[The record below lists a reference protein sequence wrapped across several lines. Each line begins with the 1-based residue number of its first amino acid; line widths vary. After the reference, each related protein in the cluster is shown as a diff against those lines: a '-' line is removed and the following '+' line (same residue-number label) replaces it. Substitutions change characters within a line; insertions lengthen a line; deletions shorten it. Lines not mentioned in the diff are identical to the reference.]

1 MSASC
6 QFVNSMFEVRP
17 IGTRTKFKPVKVE
30 HRADNRKYQR
40 IRSVI
45 FLQELFCKRNVI
57 SE

>member
-6 QFVNSMFEVRP
+6 QLVNSMFEVRP
-17 IGTRTKFKPVKVE
+17 IGFKPVKVE

-45 FLQELFCKRNVI
+45 FSSRTFLQKKYNF
-57 SE
+57 